1 MKKKILIIN
10 GPNLNLLGQR
20 EDDIY
25 GKDTLEN
32 IKNASETKGKS
43 LDLTIDFFQSNN
55 EGEIINKLHE
65 VEELYDG
72 LIINPAA
79 YTHSS
84 IAILD
89 SLRAI
94 NKPKIEI
101 HLSNIYSR
109 EEYRKKSITSEGV
122 NGLICGFGTNSYILG
137 IEAIAKLIYNWL
149 KVMTKIDKTDIQN
162 INLIIK
168 ETNLKGVSKVKIKK
182 NNYEI
187 EITSESIS
195 QGNQISQV
203 IDRPN
208 EKNEKS
214 ESVEEIDN
222 ENIVKSPM
230 VGVAYLSA
238 DPNSAPYIKIGQHVK
253 AGDTLL
259 LIEAMKTFN
268 EIKAPRSGII
278 KKIVVLN
285 SQPVEYGDTL
295 IIFE

>member
-137 IEAIAKLIYNWL
+137 IEAISKLIYN
-149 KVMTKIDKTDIQN
+149 
-162 INLIIK
+162 
-168 ETNLKGVSKVKIKK
+168 
-182 NNYEI
+182 
-187 EITSESIS
+187 
-195 QGNQISQV
+195 
-203 IDRPN
+203 
-208 EKNEKS
+208 
-214 ESVEEIDN
+214 
-222 ENIVKSPM
+222 
-230 VGVAYLSA
+230 
-238 DPNSAPYIKIGQHVK
+238 
-253 AGDTLL
+253 
-259 LIEAMKTFN
+259 
-268 EIKAPRSGII
+268 
-278 KKIVVLN
+278 
-285 SQPVEYGDTL
+285 
-295 IIFE
+295 